1 MDGSL
6 GNKYRQYLKMNKT
19 TSRIKQTGEV
29 FTPRSLIREMLDKL
43 PNSVWFDPNKTW
55 LEPSAGDGNF
65 LVEVKARL
73 LQAGHDEKHILD
85 RMLFSIELIDDNHWA
100 LQHRLGY
107 LVDGNPN
114 PKFWSNGENFEIAKI
129 HPLTQDLN
137 QNNPYHEKLGLN
149 RDEVLHHRNHVCWTA
164 LEYDMSFGERD
175 NPPILPLLLEKE
187 LGDWPET
194 DTPDIGEKYVVE
206 KMLGKQPQ
214 LARPE
219 STPVQKKEPT
229 VKSVKQKREKL
240 EKSAKVKA
248 IGGGWSVHPKF
259 YGQGKI
265 VETIFGGEKWVADH
279 DKLVD
284 DINSSLKEKGKK
296 TLFEDPRVFGSS
308 SGIRGGVNGGIFQ
321 KAEV

>member
-1 MDGSL
+1 MS
-6 GNKYRQYLKMNKT
+6 KT
-19 TSRIKQTGEV
+19 RTKETGEV
-29 FTPRSLIREMLDKL
+29 FTPRSLIREMLNKL
-43 PNSVWFDPNKTW
+43 PNEVWFNPNKTW

-85 RMLFSIELIDDNHWA
+85 HMLFSIELIDDNHWA

-114 PKFWSNGENFEIAKI
+114 PKFWPDGEHFEIAKI

-137 QNNPYHEKLGLN
+137 QNNPYHEKLGLE

-164 LEYDMSFGERD
+164 LEYGMQFGERED
-175 NPPILPLLLEKE
+175 PPILPLLPEFNL
-187 LGDWPET
+187 DNWPET
-194 DTPDIGEKYVVE
+194 DTPDIGEQYVVE
-206 KMLGKQPQ
+206 KMLGRQPQ
-214 LARPE
+214 LIKQEIAPIE
-219 STPVQKKEPT
+219 KEKPKDAKSTKTKPIKKLA
-229 VKSVKQKREKL
+229 EKIP
-240 EKSAKVKA
+240 KVKA
-248 IGGGWSVHPKF
+248 VGGGWSVHPKF

-265 VETIFGGEKWVADH
+265 VETLLNGEKWVADH